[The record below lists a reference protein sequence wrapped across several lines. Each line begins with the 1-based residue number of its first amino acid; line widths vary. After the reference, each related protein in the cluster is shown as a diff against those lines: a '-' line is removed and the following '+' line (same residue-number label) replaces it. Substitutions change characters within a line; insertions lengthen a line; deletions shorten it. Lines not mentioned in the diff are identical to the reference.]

1 MRKNFH
7 EIILKQYFL
16 IQIKNDVTTQTN
28 TQTVVCAV
36 ETRQWFFNGLTVIKS
51 HGGLEDLS
59 IATAIVLSRTFQ

>member
-36 ETRQWFFNGLTVIKS
+36 ETRQ
-51 HGGLEDLS
+51 
-59 IATAIVLSRTFQ
+59 